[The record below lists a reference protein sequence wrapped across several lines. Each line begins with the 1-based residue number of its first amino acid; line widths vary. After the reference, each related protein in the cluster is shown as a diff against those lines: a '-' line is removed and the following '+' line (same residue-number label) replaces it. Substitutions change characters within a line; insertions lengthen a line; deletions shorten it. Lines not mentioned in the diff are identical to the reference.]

1 MKSIFTPPI
10 SAIPANARE
19 NYSSLDGLRAY
30 AAIGIVLMHVM
41 ANIAIKPS
49 DNIVKSAVIPWFT
62 NFTLLFM
69 LVSAFSMC
77 CGYYERV
84 KSGAI
89 TPAKFYAKRYH
100 RTWPFFAMMV
110 CISFVMEP
118 SWSTF
123 CQSFADLTMCFN
135 LLPNPEIEVIGVG
148 WFLGTVFTF
157 YMLFPF
163 FTFLLDNKK
172 RGWMVFGLSLVF
184 SYIAID
190 QFNIGCGFGR
200 KNIINS
206 APFFISGGMIYLY
219 RKGIKDFV
227 EKHWLAVLAVCIVL
241 NITKF
246 AFPWKGLY
254 NLPELVVFSAW
265 LIYAIG
271 AKDVV
276 LNNRVVKYLSGIS
289 MEIYL
294 CHMMFFRV
302 ASMLH
307 LERFVHQQDVLYVL
321 TCIATLIG
329 AICFSH
335 VVKYYVFPL
344 LEKKYALLTQTIR

>member
-1 MKSIFTPPI
+1 MKSTFTPPI

-49 DNIVKSAVIPWFT
+49 DNIVTSAVIPWFT

-190 QFNIGCGFGR
+190 QFNIGSGFGR

-227 EKHWLAVLAVCIVL
+227 EKHWLAVLAVCIIL
-241 NITKF
+241 NIAKF
-246 AFPWKGLY
+246 AFPIEG
-254 NLPELVVFSAW
+254 NFILPELVVFSAW

-335 VVKYYVFPL
+335 IVKYYVFPWL
-344 LEKKYALLTQTIR
+344 GNRISIVRNTRK